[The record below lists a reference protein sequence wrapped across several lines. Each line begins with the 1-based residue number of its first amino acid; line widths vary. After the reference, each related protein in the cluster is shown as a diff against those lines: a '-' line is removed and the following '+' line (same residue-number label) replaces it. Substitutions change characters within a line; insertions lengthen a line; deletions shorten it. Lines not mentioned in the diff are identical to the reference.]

1 MDIRGKNIL
10 ILGAYGQVGEAVC
23 KLLLNEAPARLV
35 VASLREDEAR
45 EIQEI
50 LEELRPDNSIEII
63 PVWGNLFVRTD
74 IKDIHPRELY
84 SDPKLRH
91 QVISDTFD
99 NLDEDTLINSFLYQI
114 ITGTAEGLGNQPADI
129 VIDSVNTATGLAY
142 QNIYQKTQDVW
153 AVTKGEVELS
163 PEDQVT
169 RIEQLMIAQYT
180 PQLVRHVQILYQ
192 AFRQAQTQVFIKV
205 GTSGTGGMG
214 LNIPFTH
221 GEEKPSRVLLSKAAM
236 AGAHSLLIFLL
247 ARTPDAPTV
256 VKEVKPT
263 AAIAWKNIEYGPVGV
278 GKNYIDLY
286 DCPPNNALPLNDA
299 LAKTTT
305 DCGEPLGRKLERV
318 YIDTGENGV
327 FSLDEFKAI
336 TTLGQMMFITPQEI
350 AQAVIEEIFG
360 GSTGK
365 DIVSA
370 LDASVMGPT
379 YRAGFLRESALR
391 RMEQLE
397 KENDVRSVAFEFLG
411 PPRLSKLLFEAYL
424 FERIFPTMDRV
435 LVPKPHELSEMLW
448 EEIQNNQDLR
458 AQMISIG
465 IPILLPDGEQMLRGP
480 VIKSQNAYG
489 GWVDLTPENMAL
501 WQSRFLAII
510 SEIDMQF
517 SAKVT
522 SSEVNRA
529 FPATR
534 DWTMNHS
541 FDIGEIAGWI
551 FINEE
556 GGLRE
561 KM

>member
-1 MDIRGKNIL
+1 MDIRGKNVL
-10 ILGAYGQVGEAVC
+10 VLGAYGQVGEAVC
-23 KLLLNEAPARLV
+23 KLLLNEAPARIV

-50 LEELRPDNSIEII
+50 LEALRPDNSIEII
-63 PVWGNLFVRTD
+63 PVWGNLFVRSS

-84 SDPKLRH
+84 SDPQLRH

-99 NLDEDTLINSFLYQI
+99 NLDEDTLNNAFLYQI
-114 ITGTAEGLGNQPADI
+114 ITGTAEGLDNQPADI

-142 QNIYQKTQDVW
+142 QNIFQKTQDVW
-153 AVTKGEVELS
+153 AVTQGKVKLTREEEVE
-163 PEDQVT
+163 

-180 PQLVRHVQILYQ
+180 PQLVRHVQIIYQ
-192 AFRQAQTQVFIKV
+192 AFRKAQTQVFVKV

-286 DCPPNNALPLNDA
+286 DCAPDKAIPLNDA
-299 LAKTTT
+299 LASRSA
-305 DCGEPLGRKLERV
+305 DCGESLGRKLERV

-350 AQAVIEEIFG
+350 AQTVIEEIFG

-370 LDASVMGPT
+370 LDSSVMGPT

-391 RMEQLE
+391 RMDQLE
-397 KENDVRSVAFEFLG
+397 KEHDVRSVAFEFLG

-424 FERIFPTMDRV
+424 FERIFPTMDRA
-435 LVPKPHELSEMLW
+435 LVPNPQELSKMLW
-448 EEIQNNQDLR
+448 EELQNNQELR
-458 AQMISIG
+458 AQIISIG
-465 IPILLPDGEQMLRGP
+465 IPILLPDGDHMLRGP
-480 VIKSQNAYG
+480 VIKSQTAYG
-489 GWVDLTPENMAL
+489 GWIDLTPENMAL
-501 WQSRFLAII
+501 WQNRLVAII

-534 DWTMNHS
+534 DWTMNHT

>member
-45 EIQEI
+45 EIQDI

-74 IKDIHPRELY
+74 IKDIHPRDLY

-99 NLDEDTLINSFLYQI
+99 NLDEDTLTSSFLYQI

-153 AVTKGEVELS
+153 AMTKGDVELS
-163 PEDQVT
+163 PEDKVT

-286 DCPPNNALPLNDA
+286 DCPPDHALSLDEA
-299 LAKTTT
+299 LAKTNT
-305 DCGEPLGRKLERV
+305 DCGKPLGRKLERV

-397 KENDVRSVAFEFLG
+397 KENGVRSVAFEFLG

-424 FERIFPTMDRV
+424 FERVFPTMDKV
-435 LVPKPHELSEMLW
+435 LIPKPHELSDMLW
-448 EEIQNNQDLR
+448 EEIQNNQELR

-480 VIKSQNAYG
+480 VIKSQNAYA
-489 GWVDLTPENMAL
+489 GWIDLTPENMAL
-501 WQSRFLAII
+501 WQNRFLAII

-522 SSEVNRA
+522 SSEANRA

-534 DWTMNHS
+534 EWTMNHG